1 MSREKV
7 LSLLLEKEGNYISGQ
22 QMSQSLGISRAAIW
36 KAIEVLRQEGYIIES
51 STKKGYCLAHAPDR
65 IREGE
70 LTVPL
75 SGCYI
80 GKKLLCLETV
90 DSTNT
95 EAKRQALAGA
105 EEGLVILSEGQTGGR
120 GRLGRS
126 FQSPKGVGLYLT
138 ALLRP
143 KLMPEEVVDF
153 TAWVAVAVCDGIEQA
168 CGLRPQIKWTNDII
182 LDGKKVCGI
191 LTEMGLESESN
202 TLQYLIPGIGIN
214 VNHREE
220 DFIEEVRPV
229 ATSLFQQ
236 LGHTVRRADVAIHVI
251 QALDRMY
258 QNFPHNKQEYLEKYR
273 ADCLTPGNQV
283 QLVTPVSRENAYAV
297 EIDDQFRLVVEYPD
311 GRRAALSA
319 GEVSVRGMYGYV

>member
-7 LSLLLEKEGNYISGQ
+7 LSLLLEQEGQYISGQ
-22 QMSQSLGISRAAIW
+22 RMSERLGISRAAIW

-70 LTVPL
+70 LTAPL

-95 EAKRQALAGA
+95 EAKRQALSGA
-105 EEGLVILSEGQTGGR
+105 EEGLVILSEEQTGGR

-143 KLMPEEVVDF
+143 KLKPEEVVDF
-153 TAWVAVAVCDGIEQA
+153 TAWVAVAVCDGIEAA
-168 CGLRPQIKWTNDII
+168 CGIRPQIKWTNDII

-202 TLQYLIPGIGIN
+202 ALQYLIPGIGIN
-214 VNHREE
+214 VNHRAEDFEE
-220 DFIEEVRPV
+220 DVRPV

-236 LGHTVRRADVAIHVI
+236 LGHTVHRADVAIHVI
-251 QALDRMY
+251 QALDDMY
-258 QNFPHNKQEYLEKYR
+258 RNFPHNKQEYLEKYR
-273 ADCLTPGNQV
+273 ADCFTPGNQV